1 MENNTNKQL
10 PPLPFA
16 KFSDSIK
23 ASDLKAISFDC
34 YGTLIDI
41 RTDMTP
47 PDHPVWRVLSM
58 LSHYHTGVRTSP
70 EEFCDRFFKYKDFEK
85 QSGLERA
92 EGEPFEIEELN
103 VYRKLFDGADDEQ
116 IIRTAAE
123 VFRASTTDPKTF
135 KLFRGAREFMQAAK
149 NAGLRLWMTSNAQNC
164 YTIQEFKALGIY
176 DLFDGHMAEGVSST
190 TFYRKPSSRFF
201 ETMLKNLDVQPHE
214 VLNIGNYSIDDINP
228 AKALGIYTCLMNSER
243 QGCNLPDEKC
253 DFFFDYPDDESD
265 DLPNEYYPFFR
276 LKEYLFG

>member
-1 MENNTNKQL
+1 METNTTKKL

-41 RTDMTP
+41 KTEMTP
-47 PDHPVWRVLSM
+47 PDHPVWRILS
-58 LSHYHTGVRTSP
+58 LYAFYHTGVRTSP
-70 EEFCDRFFKYKDFEK
+70 EEFCDKFFKYKDLEK
-85 QSGLERA
+85 QAGLARA

-103 VYRKLFDGADDEQ
+103 VYKRLIPTVSEQ
-116 IIRTAAE
+116 VVKTAAE
-123 VFRASTTDPKTF
+123 IFRASTTDPKTF
-135 KLFRGAREFMQAAK
+135 KLFRGAKEFMCAAK
-149 NAGLRLWMTSNAQNC
+149 KAGLRLFMTSNAQNC
-164 YTIQEFKALGIY
+164 YSLNEFKALGIY
-176 DLFDGHMAEGVSST
+176 DLFDGHMEEGISSF
-190 TFYRKPSSRFF
+190 TFFRKPSKKFF
-201 ETMLKNLDVQPHE
+201 QVMLDNLEVQPHE
-214 VLNIGNYSIDDINP
+214 VLNIGNFANDDIRP
-228 AKALGIYTCLMNSER
+228 AKALGINTCLMNSER
-243 QGCNLPDEKC
+243 QECNTPDDC